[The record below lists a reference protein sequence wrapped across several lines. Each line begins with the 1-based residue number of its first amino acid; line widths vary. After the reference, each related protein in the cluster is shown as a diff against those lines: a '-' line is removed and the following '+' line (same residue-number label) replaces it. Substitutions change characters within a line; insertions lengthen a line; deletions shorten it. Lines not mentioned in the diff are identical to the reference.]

1 MALGNVFIKDVDGN
15 IPYDTGSSG
24 EKVTGL
30 LFDVSLQPTLFTE
43 GYGKTNETRLKP
55 GDVCYITSFKSAVN
69 DFGIIERVEAT
80 DEEEMNV
87 NFLHGIPAYHIR
99 EFFRMSGNPGG
110 SGKLYVMFADC
121 SANWDALEIMQR
133 AAGGMI
139 NQIGIWTEQP
149 LWKANGASEQYNL
162 NLVKGLNDVAVG
174 LAEQNQPLSLI
185 LSANPSNTGA
195 DTTEGRQ
202 IDLNK
207 IPSCICESSRISCIF
222 GQAHHEKISTMQM
235 CNRNH
240 TPVGFLGAVMGAI
253 AKANVHESIAW
264 VKQFNL
270 FADDFQ
276 EIELGFGDINLDE
289 AEENF
294 LSLNRYESLS
304 PSLLDELDDKGYIFP
319 IKYAGRENGIYISK
333 DQTCSHGDFRTIAR
347 NRTINKSRRAVRA
360 ALLPY
365 VNSPLMVN
373 PSTGFL
379 APSKI
384 TAFKT
389 LIGDILAKM
398 QAAQEISGYAVTID
412 PNQNVLV
419 DDTLRISYVLVPVG
433 VAVKIYVEEGLSLT
447 ANKTWHMA
455 IINNV
460 AYSWSMIT
468 LSSTALGIDEG
479 STTLEGVSA
488 IKWSKKRKVESNYG
502 MGGRPVS
509 RGFGNITYT
518 ASITMD
524 YATQQ
529 LLRSVYGSL
538 LEIGEF
544 DLIISFANPM
554 AGEDWTTTTVTLKG
568 CIFTEDCLESQQDD
582 TNITHEF
589 DLNPFDIQIGS
600 GDTI

>member
-43 GYGKTNETRLKP
+43 GYGKTNETKLKS

-207 IPSCICESSRISCIF
+207 IPSCICESSRVSCIF
-222 GQAHHEKISTMQM
+222 GQAHHEKISMMQM

-447 ANKTWHMA
+447 ANKT
-455 IINNV
+455 
-460 AYSWSMIT
+460 
-468 LSSTALGIDEG
+468 
-479 STTLEGVSA
+479 
-488 IKWSKKRKVESNYG
+488 
-502 MGGRPVS
+502 
-509 RGFGNITYT
+509 
-518 ASITMD
+518 
-524 YATQQ
+524 
-529 LLRSVYGSL
+529 
-538 LEIGEF
+538 
-544 DLIISFANPM
+544 
-554 AGEDWTTTTVTLKG
+554 
-568 CIFTEDCLESQQDD
+568 
-582 TNITHEF
+582 
-589 DLNPFDIQIGS
+589 
-600 GDTI
+600 

>member
-15 IPYDTGSSG
+15 IPYDTGASN

-43 GYGKTNETRLKP
+43 GYGKTNEAKLRL
-55 GDVCYITSFKSAVN
+55 GDVICITSLKSAVS
-69 DFGIIERVEAT
+69 DFGIIERVTAT
-80 DEEEMNV
+80 EEEEANV

-99 EFFRMSGNPGG
+99 EFFRMSGNVNGT
-110 SGKLYVMFADC
+110 GKLYVMFADC
-121 SANWDALEIMQR
+121 SVSWNAIEVMQR

-139 NQIGIWTEQP
+139 NQLGIWTEQP
-149 LWKANGASEQYNL
+149 LWKAGGVAERYSL
-162 NLVKGLNDVAVG
+162 NLVKGLNDIAVS
-174 LAEQNQPLSLI
+174 LAEQNQPLSLV
-185 LSANPSNTGA
+185 LSANPSNTGS

-202 IDLNK
+202 VDLNRV
-207 IPSCICESSRISCIF
+207 PSCICEASRISCIF
-222 GQAHHEKISTMQM
+222 GQAHHETVTLMQM
-235 CNRNH
+235 RNANH
-240 TPVGFLGAVMGAI
+240 TPVGFLGAVMGAL
-253 AKANVHESIAW
+253 ARAGVHESIAW

-270 FADDFQ
+270 FTDHFQ

-333 DQTCSHGDFRTIAR
+333 DQTCSTGDYRTIAR
-347 NRTINKSRRAVRA
+347 NRTINKSRRAVRE

-398 QAAQEISGYAVTID
+398 QAAQEISGYSVSID
-412 PNQNVLV
+412 ANQNVLV
-419 DDTLRISYVLVPVG
+419 DDTLRISYVIVPVG

-447 ANKTWHMA
+447 AK
-455 IINNV
+455 
-460 AYSWSMIT
+460 
-468 LSSTALGIDEG
+468 
-479 STTLEGVSA
+479 
-488 IKWSKKRKVESNYG
+488 
-502 MGGRPVS
+502 
-509 RGFGNITYT
+509 
-518 ASITMD
+518 
-524 YATQQ
+524 
-529 LLRSVYGSL
+529 
-538 LEIGEF
+538 
-544 DLIISFANPM
+544 
-554 AGEDWTTTTVTLKG
+554 
-568 CIFTEDCLESQQDD
+568 
-582 TNITHEF
+582 
-589 DLNPFDIQIGS
+589 
-600 GDTI
+600 

>member
-207 IPSCICESSRISCIF
+207 IPSCICESSRISCNSARRITKRSPRCRCAT
-222 GQAHHEKISTMQM
+222 GTI
-235 CNRNH
+235 R
-240 TPVGFLGAVMGAI
+240 P
-253 AKANVHESIAW
+253 W
-264 VKQFNL
+264 
-270 FADDFQ
+270 DFW
-276 EIELGFGDINLDE
+276 ERLWE
-289 AEENF
+289 
-294 LSLNRYESLS
+294 
-304 PSLLDELDDKGYIFP
+304 P
-319 IKYAGRENGIYISK
+319 
-333 DQTCSHGDFRTIAR
+333 
-347 NRTINKSRRAVRA
+347 
-360 ALLPY
+360 
-365 VNSPLMVN
+365 
-373 PSTGFL
+373 
-379 APSKI
+379 
-384 TAFKT
+384 
-389 LIGDILAKM
+389 
-398 QAAQEISGYAVTID
+398 
-412 PNQNVLV
+412 
-419 DDTLRISYVLVPVG
+419 
-433 VAVKIYVEEGLSLT
+433 
-447 ANKTWHMA
+447 
-455 IINNV
+455 
-460 AYSWSMIT
+460 
-468 LSSTALGIDEG
+468 
-479 STTLEGVSA
+479 
-488 IKWSKKRKVESNYG
+488 
-502 MGGRPVS
+502 
-509 RGFGNITYT
+509 
-518 ASITMD
+518 
-524 YATQQ
+524 
-529 LLRSVYGSL
+529 
-538 LEIGEF
+538 
-544 DLIISFANPM
+544 
-554 AGEDWTTTTVTLKG
+554 
-568 CIFTEDCLESQQDD
+568 
-582 TNITHEF
+582 
-589 DLNPFDIQIGS
+589 
-600 GDTI
+600 